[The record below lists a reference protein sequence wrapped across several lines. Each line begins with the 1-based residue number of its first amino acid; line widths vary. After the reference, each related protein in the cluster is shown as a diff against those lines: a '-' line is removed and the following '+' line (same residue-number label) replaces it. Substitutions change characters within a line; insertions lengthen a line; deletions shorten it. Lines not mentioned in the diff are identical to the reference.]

1 MIAFAAAC
9 TFINC
14 GGKQEHE
21 LDEWKEMDEF
31 HLVMAEVYHPLKD
44 SGDLAPIKSRA
55 AELAEAAETWA
66 NSEVPDKV
74 DNDEVKGMLQE
85 LKEGTSALA
94 EQVADGTP
102 DEELSAQLT
111 ELHDLFHHLQEK
123 WYEEGDEH
131 HH

>member
-1 MIAFAAAC
+1 MEKLEGIDPVNAHRLISALMTILVQRA
-9 TFINC
+9 
-14 GGKQEHE
+14 GGTG
-21 LDEWKEMDEF
+21 F
-31 HLVMAEVYHPLKD
+31 
-44 SGDLAPIKSRA
+44 
-55 AELAEAAETWA
+55 
-66 NSEVPDKV
+66 V